1 MAFANIANKVL
12 LETESVRVWELS
24 LPGNKATDWHQHEH
38 PYIYVVLTSGSV
50 RTEYQDGSFDDQN
63 DEIGTAVRHDAGP
76 PHRLINTG
84 GSVYHNIVIEL
95 LIKGQGQALPG
106 RKRG

>member
-24 LPGNKATDWHQHEH
+24 LPGNSATDWHQHEH

-63 DEIGTAVRHDAGP
+63 DEIGAAVRQYSGP
-76 PHRLINTG
+76 PPPPISMVGTPF
-84 GSVYHNIVIEL
+84 YNIL
-95 LIKGQGQALPG
+95 LGLPPDVG
-106 RKRG
+106 PPQLQPRP

>member
-24 LPGNKATDWHQHEH
+24 LPGNEATAWHQHEH

-50 RTEYQDGSFDDQN
+50 RTEFQDGSFNDQN
-63 DEIGTAVRHDAGP
+63 DEIGTAVRHESGP
-76 PHRLINTG
+76 PHRLINMG
-84 GSVYHNIVIEL
+84 VSVYHNIVIEL
-95 LIKGQGQALPG
+95 LAEEQGHELPG
-106 RKRG
+106 RNG